1 MRHESKNPIIA
12 QRLREAREIANISV
26 KNAARQLGFK
36 TQSAL
41 CKIEKGL
48 IKPSINLI
56 LQAAQLYDVS
66 ADFIFGLNDDW
77 EKSLYCRQQRDCNS
91 WIIHAINKNNNDVLQ
106 TLNIIKNKL
115 YNLVEI
121 SEFLA
126 LKSQET
132 NDAFLRFVELN
143 KDDFLDLK
151 GGAKLEKL
159 ITEIYNAAKF
169 FINEKQK
176 FSTVISRNANSKI
189 NNLFQFNEQLPLLE
203 KIAQYKQFLEDER
216 CSQFKLSKC

>member
-12 QRLREAREIANISV
+12 RRLKEAREIANISV

-56 LQAAQLYDVS
+56 LQASQLYDVS

-91 WIIHAINKNNNDVLQ
+91 WIINAINKNNDGVLQ

-176 FSTVISRNANSKI
+176 FSTVISRNSKI
-189 NNLFQFNEQLPLLE
+189 HNLCEFNEQLPLLE

>member
-12 QRLREAREIANISV
+12 RRLKEAREIANISV

-77 EKSLYCRQQRDCNS
+77 EKSLYCRQQRDINS
-91 WIIHAINKNNNDVLQ
+91 WIINAINENNDGVLQ

>member
-12 QRLREAREIANISV
+12 RRLKEAREIANISV

-77 EKSLYCRQQRDCNS
+77 EKSLYCRQQRDINS
-91 WIIHAINKNNNDVLQ
+91 WIINAINENNDGVLQ

-176 FSTVISRNANSKI
+176 FSTVISRNSKI
-189 NNLFQFNEQLPLLE
+189 HNLFQFNEQLPLLE

>member
-1 MRHESKNPIIA
+1 M
-12 QRLREAREIANISV
+12 
-26 KNAARQLGFK
+26 
-36 TQSAL
+36 
-41 CKIEKGL
+41 
-48 IKPSINLI
+48 
-56 LQAAQLYDVS
+56 
-66 ADFIFGLNDDW
+66 
-77 EKSLYCRQQRDCNS
+77 
-91 WIIHAINKNNNDVLQ
+91 
-106 TLNIIKNKL
+106 
-115 YNLVEI
+115 EI

-203 KIAQYKQFLEDER
+203 KIAQYKQFLIH
-216 CSQFKLSKC
+216 

>member
-12 QRLREAREIANISV
+12 KRLKEAREIANISV
-26 KNAARQLGFK
+26 KNAARKLGFK

-77 EKSLYCRQQRDCNS
+77 EKSLYCRQQRDSNS

-169 FINEKQK
+169 FISEKQK

>member
-1 MRHESKNPIIA
+1 MDWYRYSTKFSKNIN
-12 QRLREAREIANISV
+12 NI
-26 KNAARQLGFK
+26 
-36 TQSAL
+36 
-41 CKIEKGL
+41 
-48 IKPSINLI
+48 
-56 LQAAQLYDVS
+56 
-66 ADFIFGLNDDW
+66 W
-77 EKSLYCRQQRDCNS
+77 
-91 WIIHAINKNNNDVLQ
+91 
-106 TLNIIKNKL
+106 NIIKNKL

-132 NDAFLRFVELN
+132 NEAFLRFVELN

-176 FSTVISRNANSKI
+176 FSTVISRNSKI
-189 NNLFQFNEQLPLLE
+189 HNLCEFNEQLPLLE
-203 KIAQYKQFLEDER
+203 KIAQYKGG
-216 CSQFKLSKC
+216 KLWILR